1 MAPAH
6 ALRRPRRWRWRLV
19 TIAGAGALSAA
30 LFAACGSSNPH
41 PSLATTSTTTTTAA
55 PVAMCPL
62 TGTPA
67 PGGVVP
73 DRPALAIKID
83 NYSLGPAPAEAR
95 PQSGLDYADVI
106 FEEQTE
112 GSITRYAAVFQCR
125 NAPGL
130 VGPVRSARWTDIQ
143 MLSEL
148 GHPILVHVGGIAPV
162 LDLIEQSALVN
173 VDLIDNPQL
182 ETEPAGRYAPYD
194 TYTTTQQIWAQE
206 KQLTTPPAPI
216 FTFSSVVPAG
226 ESVTQLHLDW
236 SGTSNIYWRWNA
248 STGTWLRFYN
258 VGTASSPVIQPDVLT
273 DGVQNQA
280 QNVIVQQVSI
290 TYGPWVENSEGGL
303 EAESHIIDESGK
315 AYVFRNG
322 KMIVGTWSAGSA
334 GTPTKYLDAAGN
346 PIALQPGRT
355 WVEIYPNVAP
365 VVVTPLAPSP
375 TTTTSAAS
383 S

>member
-1 MAPAH
+1 V
-6 ALRRPRRWRWRLV
+6 LL
-19 TIAGAGALSAA
+19 
-30 LFAACGSSNPH
+30 AACGSSH
-41 PSLATTSTTTTTAA
+41 HHSSVGTTTTSTSAV
-55 PVAMCPL
+55 PVALCPL

-106 FEEQTE
+106 FEEQVE

-125 NAPGL
+125 NASGF

-143 MLSEL
+143 MLSQL
-148 GHPILVHVGGIAPV
+148 GHPIFVHVGGITPV
-162 LDLIEQSALVN
+162 LDLVEQSALVN

-194 TYTTTQQIWAQE
+194 TYTTTQAVWAQE

-216 FTFSSVVPAG
+216 FTFSSKVPSG
-226 ESVTQLHLDW
+226 ESVTQIHLDW
-236 SGTSNIYWRWNA
+236 SATSDIYWRWDA

-258 VGTASSPVIQPDVLT
+258 VGSTSSPDVQPDVLT

-290 TYGPWVENSEGGL
+290 TYGPWAENSEGGL
-303 EAESHIIDESGK
+303 EAESHIIDNSGK

-322 KMIVGTWSAGSA
+322 RMIVGTWSAGAA

-355 WVEIYPNVAP
+355 WVEIYPDVAS
-365 VVVTPLAPSP
+365 VVVTPLAPMP
-375 TTTTSAAS
+375 TTTTTAAS